1 MVVVFVVMLML
12 MMVRWCGGEYDCGG
26 GRWSHA
32 TMKVDACSDLSWDC
46 YHLGEEQKAKNGPVA
61 ERSEVSGRAIFE
73 IAYRPALRNSCTISA
88 TR

>member
-1 MVVVFVVMLML
+1 
-12 MMVRWCGGEYDCGG
+12 
-26 GRWSHA
+26 
-32 TMKVDACSDLSWDC
+32 MKVDASSDLSWDC